1 MNKAELRERRFAH
14 AVRTALNES
23 AGQLPTDVCDRL
35 AAARRMALA
44 QKKAEAPRSV
54 RSAAMAIPGM
64 GSVSFD
70 LEGRTQ
76 SPLQRAGAFLRRL
89 GLLWP
94 TIALM
99 AGLAG
104 IYQWQ
109 QQQRVDELPRWTRQ
123 CCWMICHWPPTPT
136 RASISIST
144 NAISKG

>member
-23 AGQLPTDVCDRL
+23 AGQLPTDVRDRL

-109 QQQRVDELPRWTRQ
+109 QQQRVDELAEVDAAMLLDDLPLAAYADQGFHQYLDKRDQ
-123 CCWMICHWPPTPT
+123 
-136 RASISIST
+136 
-144 NAISKG
+144 